1 MGTLAMSLKE
11 RRRLEVMSLVRDR
24 KLSLAKG
31 AALLKLSVRQS
42 RRLWRRYQALG
53 DVGLVHGLRDK
64 ASNHAKKASFKQTVL
79 ERYARRYAD
88 FGPTLAS
95 EKLSQ
100 DGFEVRR
107 ETLWR
112 WLLKEGLWA
121 RRHRRKVH
129 RSRRERRSCL
139 GEMVQMDG
147 SHHDWFEGRG
157 EWCVL
162 MVMIDDAT
170 SRTYARFFEG
180 ETTTAAMEVFGGYVR
195 RHGVPHSLYVDR
207 DSIYRSDRQATV
219 EEELRGQAG
228 PATQFARAMAQLGVE
243 LILANSPQAKG
254 RVERMNGTLQ
264 DRLVKEMRLE
274 GIREIASANVFL
286 EKRFLPALNR
296 KFAVQANDAV
306 DVHRSMPA
314 GARLDEVLSFQEKR
328 TVSND
333 WCVMWRNRIFQ
344 LDRRHEALALAG
356 KELTVREKLDGTVQ
370 LLSQGHKLRWKE
382 LKQRPSKPSVK
393 VAIQN
398 NRSWKPG
405 SAHPWNRE
413 SARRADPRVSLA
425 PAAPTRDLHAGI
437 PCKVTVLLQQKP

>member
-1 MGTLAMSLKE
+1 MSAKE

-31 AALLKLSVRQS
+31 AALLNLSVRQG
-42 RRLWRRYQALG
+42 RRLWKRYRESG
-53 DVGLVHGLRDK
+53 DGGLVHGLRGRPG
-64 ASNHAKKASFKQTVL
+64 NHSRKVSFKELVL
-79 ERYARRYAD
+79 ARYVEHYPG
-88 FGPTLAS
+88 FGATLAA
-95 EKLSQ
+95 EKLME

-112 WLLKEGLWA
+112 WLLARGLWT
-121 RRHRRKVH
+121 RRARRKVH

-157 EWCVL
+157 EGCVL

-170 SRTYARFFEG
+170 GRTYARFFPG
-180 ETTTAAMEVFGGYVR
+180 ETTAAVMRIFGGYVR
-195 RHGVPHSLYVDR
+195 KHGLVHSLYVDR

-219 EEELRGQAG
+219 EEELRGQAA
-228 PATQFARAMAQLGVE
+228 PATQFARAMAELGVE

-274 GIREIASANVFL
+274 GISDIAAANVFL

-296 KFAVQANDAV
+296 KFAIKAKEEV
-306 DVHRSMPA
+306 DVHRSLPA
-314 GARLDEVLSFQEKR
+314 GTKLDEVLCFEEKR

-344 LDRRHEALALAG
+344 LDRRHEAMGLAG
-356 KELTVREKLDGTVQ
+356 REVLVREKLDGKMQ
-370 LLSQGHKLRWKE
+370 LVSQGHKLHWKE
-382 LKQRPSKPSVK
+382 LAQRPRKGRPKAPVK
-393 VAIQN
+393 N
-398 NRSWKPG
+398 NQKWNPG
-405 SAHPWNRE
+405 VDHPWNRD
-413 SARRADPRVSLA
+413 SARRA
-425 PAAPTRDLHAGI
+425 AGM
-437 PCKVTVLLQQKP
+437 